1 MLEYEDLKESDLFS
15 AIKRRAFSDD
25 TITGF
30 VHNIR
35 QLPRHV
41 VYLVSENRVII
52 NDIIGFTE
60 TQIKSSD
67 STCKTIEMLIFLTS
81 FLITMKINF

>member
-15 AIKRRAFSDD
+15 AIKKRAF
-25 TITGF
+25 TGF

-41 VYLVSENRVII
+41 DYLVSENRVII

-60 TQIKSSD
+60 TQIKPSD

>member
-41 VYLVSENRVII
+41 DYLVSENRVII
-52 NDIIGFTE
+52 NDIIGFTK
-60 TQIKSSD
+60 TQIKPSD